1 MNKKFIASDIL
12 DQTGLDANNPII
24 INSDPYVVDKFP
36 MGATLIHEEPIDGTF
51 VAIDPHGE
59 IVVYETPN
67 RGETNAASSA
77 ALLSHEVSERLRTR
91 WNEVQGSFVDEPRS
105 AVKQADALVAEVI
118 EKITQIFA
126 SEHNSLEDLWKQDKD
141 ATTDDLRKAL
151 QSYRS
156 LFNRLVV

>member
-1 MNKKFIASDIL
+1 MNKKFIVSDIL
-12 DQTGLDANNPII
+12 DQTGLDGNNPII
-24 INSDPYVVDKFP
+24 INSDPHVVDKIP
-36 MGATLIHEEPIDGTF
+36 MGADLINEEPIDGTF
-51 VAIDPHGE
+51 VAIDPEGE

-67 RGETNAASSA
+67 QGETNAASAA
-77 ALLSHEVSERLRTR
+77 ALLSHEVSERLRAR

-118 EKITQIFA
+118 EKITQLFA
-126 SEHNSLEDLWKQDKD
+126 IEHGLLEGLWKQEKD
-141 ATTDDLRKAL
+141 VTTEDLRKAL